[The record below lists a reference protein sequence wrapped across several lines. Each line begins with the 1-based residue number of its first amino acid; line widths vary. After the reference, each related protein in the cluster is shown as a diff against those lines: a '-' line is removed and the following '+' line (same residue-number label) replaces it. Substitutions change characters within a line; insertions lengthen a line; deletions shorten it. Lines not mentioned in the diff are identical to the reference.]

1 MKISEY
7 KRNLMV
13 VKDIDSD
20 IISEAYFVLKSG
32 AEYEYGEKVSE
43 EAERIVRELSGS
55 KKKKKNKGVTLAC
68 ICIACVFAAI
78 AISAFIFSLIAS

>member
-20 IISEAYFVLKSG
+20 IISEAYFILKSG
-32 AEYEYGEKVSE
+32 AEYTHGERISE
-43 EAERIVRELSGS
+43 EAERIVKELSGG
-55 KKKKKNKGVTLAC
+55 KKKKKASGVTLVC

-78 AISAFIFSLIAS
+78 AIGALIFSLISA